1 MVELQRI
8 LFLTDFSPEST
19 QALEYARELADKF
32 GSRLYVLHVIVD
44 ATSKLYNM
52 VSGDYHALDRNAQE
66 KTREWL
72 DKLHREQLHSS
83 PNCETLIERGELF
96 EHVLKVVHEKHIDLI
111 VMSAH
116 THPGFHIHLI
126 SNLPEKLVRKAPCHV
141 FVVHTG
147 TA

>member
-1 MVELQRI
+1 MVALQRI

-72 DKLHREQLHSS
+72 DKLHREQLHSA
-83 PNCETLIERGELF
+83 PNCEMLMERGELF
-96 EHVLKVVHEKHIDLI
+96 EHVLKVVREKHIDLI